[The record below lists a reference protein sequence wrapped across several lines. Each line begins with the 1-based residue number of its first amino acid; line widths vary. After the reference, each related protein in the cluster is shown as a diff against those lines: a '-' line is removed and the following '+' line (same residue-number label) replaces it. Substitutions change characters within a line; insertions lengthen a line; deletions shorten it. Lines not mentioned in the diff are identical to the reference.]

1 MEILVVDDRR
11 LVGEAIAAFLNGS
24 GLNARAIPSGDL
36 DGVVPGR
43 GLALVSLGTASR
55 GEHVAV
61 LAAARRRVVVYGVWD
76 EGQVARAVS
85 DGAVGFVSGASSI
98 DELGAEVRGVLSGTG
113 GFSLVERARL
123 AALALQAR
131 NADSGAARGLA
142 SLTPRECEVLDGL
155 LQGRRVTDIAA
166 DSYVSVTTVRNQ
178 VQSIL
183 TKLNVHSQ
191 LEAVAAARHHR
202 WELEPRGASSND
214 PEFDASAS

>member
-1 MEILVVDDRR
+1 MEIATEVLVVDDRR
-11 LVGEAIAAFLNGS
+11 LVGEAITAFLNGS
-24 GLNARAIPSGDL
+24 GLNARAIPPGDL

-55 GEHVAV
+55 GEHVAM
-61 LAAARRRVVVYGVWD
+61 LAAARWRVVVYGVWD

-85 DGAVGFVSGASSI
+85 DGAVGFVSGASRI
-98 DELGAEVRGVLSGTG
+98 DELAAEVRGVLSGRG
-113 GFSLVERARL
+113 GFSVVERARL

-131 NADSGAARGLA
+131 RDGSDVARGLA
-142 SLTPRECEVLDGL
+142 SLTPRECEVLDAL
-155 LQGRRVTDIAA
+155 LQGRRVADIAA

-191 LEAVAAARHHR
+191 LEAVAAARRHH
-202 WELEPRGASSND
+202 WELEPR
-214 PEFDASAS
+214 